1 MAILKSAGEHEL
13 VSEETEF
20 DASRCG
26 GDGGS

>member
-1 MAILKSAGEHEL
+1 MAILKSVGEHEL

-26 GDGGS
+26 GADP